1 MKVYRNKTRERV
13 NSGIYGYDELLGGGY
28 FKQTVNVIMGGAG
41 TGKTIFGSQFLYQGA
56 QSGKKGLYI
65 TTSEHVESLKKD
77 MYSSFNWDFW
87 ELENSG
93 MISFRDAADP
103 GMRAHKKIDKEPTKL
118 IETFKKY
125 LSHTIEEVQ
134 PDRVFIDSMETMF
147 LVIKSHYTLMMCVD
161 DLFDVLIL
169 LCQISRHQ
177 TSESEQQFQN
187 KRNIICKKYSLH
199 GNSLLS

>member
-1 MKVYRNKTRERV
+1 
-13 NSGIYGYDELLGGGY
+13 
-28 FKQTVNVIMGGAG
+28 
-41 TGKTIFGSQFLYQGA
+41 
-56 QSGKKGLYI
+56 
-65 TTSEHVESLKKD
+65 

-161 DLFDVLIL
+161 DLFDVLRTHDITSVITVGTMFGIDEVVEYGADSVTNL
-169 LCQISRHQ
+169 GMVRVGNNLQRSIHVVKIRGSASVNQVRVLQISDNGVSVLTQ
-177 TSESEQQFQN
+177 SPYLEF
-187 KRNIICKKYSLH
+187 
-199 GNSLLS
+199 